1 MSTVIPIVSHTLRA
15 ACSSCSL
22 QELCLPAGLAHDEL
36 ERLDQIVNKKRPL
49 KRGDYLYRA
58 GGSLQS
64 LYAVRTGFFKSCV
77 MHDDGREQV
86 AGFHMAGE
94 LLGMDGIGS
103 GKHMCDTV
111 SLEDSEVCEI
121 PFNDLEKLSRDIPTL
136 QQHFHRIM
144 SREIARDYGV
154 MLLLGSMRAEE
165 RLAAFLLNLSQ
176 RFAARGYSSKSFLL
190 RMTRNEIGSYLGLKL
205 ETISRALSHFQT
217 EGIIAVQNKSVEIKD
232 ADRLRAVEKLERG
245 GDREIGDDQLGSTRI
260 VKPPAAEEQRRQIIG
275 L

>member
-1 MSTVIPIVSHTLRA
+1 MSTVIPIVSHSLRA

-49 KRGDYLYRA
+49 RRGDYLYRA

-103 GKHMCDTV
+103 GKHMCDAV

-121 PFNDLEKLSRDIPTL
+121 PFTELEKLSRDIPTL

-232 ADRLRAVEKLERG
+232 PDRLRAMVSQCAG
-245 GDREIGDDQLGSTRI
+245 HNPQ
-260 VKPPAAEEQRRQIIG
+260 
-275 L
+275 